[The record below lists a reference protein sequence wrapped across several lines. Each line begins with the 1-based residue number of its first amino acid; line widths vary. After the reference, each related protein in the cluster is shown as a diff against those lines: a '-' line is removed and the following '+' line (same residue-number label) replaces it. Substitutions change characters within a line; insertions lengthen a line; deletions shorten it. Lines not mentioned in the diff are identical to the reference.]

1 MDSSGKVWNNNG
13 FASFQIYPIC
23 LHVCLWIQHVNICKW
38 QTTHVRVRITWP
50 LTKHDVKVMIM
61 ILNYN
66 NYECRIRYILTCT
79 LYISNAQ
86 KNSILFLFR
95 LHNKD
100 HETWPSCFEKMFLSS
115 LVFDDLGSLNK
126 DYFKLRH
133 LLHETCWI
141 TWARLVTEP
150 VTYSCMW
157 LLRYCAVI
165 VNKQTAC
172 QHHTYIPWSFVFV
185 VLKVVNVLKVCQFTP
200 LQIQER

>member
-1 MDSSGKVWNNNG
+1 MTNNTRTCSYYMTIDKTWRQSHDYD
-13 FASFQIYPIC
+13 FELQQLWMSYTIY
-23 LHVCLWIQHVNICKW
+23 
-38 QTTHVRVRITWP
+38 T
-50 LTKHDVKVMIM
+50 D
-61 ILNYN
+61 
-66 NYECRIRYILTCT
+66 T

-95 LHNKD
+95 LHKKD

-185 VLKVVNVLKVCQFTP
+185 VLKVVNVLKVCQFTR
-200 LQIQER
+200 LQMQER